1 MTFLFNALVAGYSLT
16 MTSFSSNW
24 QKENKPKISEKLKES
39 IGQQQ
44 PLKPRIE
51 LAKRK
56 IQAQNQKLEAILE
69 KLQSKERSLFN
80 QVVFALQKHD
90 TQQGKMVSSEIAQVR
105 KTTKMISQLKMALE
119 QIQLRF
125 ESTID
130 LGEVMVAIGPAMGAV
145 TKVRSGLG
153 GVMPEVDRELGEING
168 VFSDIMMSAGS
179 LSNPSFAF
187 DAGGE
192 EVEGILAEAG
202 AVAEQR
208 MSESFPDV
216 PIGSYSSGMRTSASE
231 HPQ

>member
-1 MTFLFNALVAGYSLT
+1 

-24 QKENKPKISEKLKES
+24 VKENKLTMSEKIKQNV
-39 IGQQQ
+39 GQQQ

-51 LAKRK
+51 LAKKK
-56 IQAQNQKLEAILE
+56 IHAQNQKLEAILE
-69 KLQSKERSLFN
+69 KLRGKERSLFN
-80 QVVFALQKHD
+80 QVVSALQKHD
-90 TQQGKMVSSEIAQVR
+90 AQQGKMISNEIAQVR
-105 KTTKMISQLKMALE
+105 KTIKMISQLKMALE

-130 LGEVMVAIGPAMGAV
+130 LGDVMVAIGPAMGAV

-179 LSNPSFAF
+179 VGSPSFAF
-187 DAGGE
+187 DASGE
-192 EVEGILAEAG
+192 EVDGILAEAG

-208 MSESFPDV
+208 MTESFPDV
-216 PIGSYSSGMRTSASE
+216 PIGSSYSSGIRTSAGE